1 MDTCYTAKRRERHL
15 LFKQCEG
22 DNSKRLIYCREISS
36 INGFITDAWNL
47 VIKSAK
53 RLSLDLSVGI
63 IVSKCFKCFVRITCA
78 ACEDASL
85 A

>member
-1 MDTCYTAKRRERHL
+1 
-15 LFKQCEG
+15 
-22 DNSKRLIYCREISS
+22 S